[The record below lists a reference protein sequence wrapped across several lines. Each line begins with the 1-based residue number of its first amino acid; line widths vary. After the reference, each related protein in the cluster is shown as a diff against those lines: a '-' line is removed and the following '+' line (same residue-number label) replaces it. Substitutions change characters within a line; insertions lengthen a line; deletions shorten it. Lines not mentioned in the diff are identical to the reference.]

1 MRDMGNQL
9 LVAHLPAHSAQTG
22 EAVCQALGCLQ
33 KVESLCAQGRSS
45 PLLHIQLTPPLGCF
59 SLSLGTHTSVCRVFD
74 P

>member
-45 PLLHIQLTPPLGCF
+45 PLLHIQLTPPLGLLLSVSLNTYF
-59 SLSLGTHTSVCRVFD
+59 SVPGF
-74 P
+74 